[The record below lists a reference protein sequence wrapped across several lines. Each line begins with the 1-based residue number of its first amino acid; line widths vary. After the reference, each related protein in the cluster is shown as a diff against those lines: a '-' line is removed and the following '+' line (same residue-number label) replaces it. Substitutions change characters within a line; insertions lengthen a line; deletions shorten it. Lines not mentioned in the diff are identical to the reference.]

1 MIVVV
6 IIALASG
13 AASIG
18 LGAITKTN
26 LRSACVRLVA
36 LSQYAYHRALTNG
49 TTVRL
54 TLDLDEGTVMLSE
67 AEGRVSLV
75 RSDAPLRERARKD
88 GDGVDPGAGID
99 PWAAAKARIEKPNA
113 LVLPPSPFAAISSE
127 NGKPIKR
134 FEKHAVGDRIQIASV
149 VVSHEAEPRKSGKT
163 DLFFFPSGLTQHA
176 VIQLRDTGDTI
187 YSVEIHPLTGRATVH
202 NVPFEPEV
210 LTDDPTERDQ
220 RATEIEAR

>member
-6 IIALASG
+6 IIAMASS
-13 AASIG
+13 AVSMG

-36 LSQYAYHRALTNG
+36 LSQYAYHRALANG
-49 TTVRL
+49 VTVRL
-54 TLDLDEGTVMLSE
+54 TLDLDEGTVELSE

-75 RSDAPLRERARKD
+75 RSDAPLRDRATKD
-88 GDGVDPGAGID
+88 QDAVDPGAGID
-99 PWAAAKARIEKPNA
+99 PWAAAKARIEKPGA
-113 LVLPPSPFAAISSE
+113 LVLPPSPFAAIASE
-127 NGKPIKR
+127 NGNPIKR
-134 FEKHAVGDRIQIASV
+134 FQKHAVGDKISIARV
-149 VVSHEAEPRKSGKT
+149 VVSHEAEPRQAGKT

-176 VIQLRDTGDTI
+176 VIQLRDPGDSI
-187 YSVEIHPLTGRATVH
+187 YSVEIHPLTGRATLH

-220 RATEIEAR
+220 KASEMEAR